1 MPKRKITSKQTTL
14 SSEAGTFLYLL
25 LLLLCLLFVGLL
37 TPSFIALID
46 PRPPISETMVHSL
59 QRGQLF
65 FMVGAAL
72 FLILTAFVWKSSRW
86 RRFFTSNATVNVFL
100 MIGALLSFAAAEVA
114 LRPMM

>member
-1 MPKRKITSKQTTL
+1 M
-14 SSEAGTFLYLL
+14 E
-25 LLLLCLLFVGLL
+25 
-37 TPSFIALID
+37 
-46 PRPPISETMVHSL
+46 
-59 QRGQLF
+59 
-65 FMVGAAL
+65 GAAL